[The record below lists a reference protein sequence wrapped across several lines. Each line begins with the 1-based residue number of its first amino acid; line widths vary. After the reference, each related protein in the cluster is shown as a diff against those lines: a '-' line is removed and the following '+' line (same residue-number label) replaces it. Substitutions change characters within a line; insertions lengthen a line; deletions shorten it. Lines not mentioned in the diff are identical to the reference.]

1 MPRSG
6 WLALGAVLA
15 AFGATQPWLGQ
26 SWLTQPVTWLLL
38 AASWLGVIA
47 RWRRRGA
54 AAGSAASRRSGS
66 QTRSRLASKALV
78 PVLLAGAGG
87 LAIGVR
93 LLFSTAGQPANF
105 DPAQGYVWPIVR
117 PRSNASAANPTNV
130 TPINTVAQIDIF
142 DTGTNATVPL
152 TVANLNAYLQFDASQ
167 FNFGATPAAQQGTFA
182 FALMPDALGNANRV
196 IAVTYTPVPEP
207 AALVA

>member
-47 RWRRRGA
+47 RWRRRGTAAGPA
-54 AAGSAASRRSGS
+54 AARGSGS
-66 QTRSRLASKALV
+66 KTWSRLGSKALV
-78 PVLLAGAGG
+78 PALLAGAGA

-93 LLFSTAGQPANF
+93 LLFSTAGQPA
-105 DPAQGYVWPIVR
+105 DPLALPAG
-117 PRSNASAANPTNV
+117 
-130 TPINTVAQIDIF
+130 
-142 DTGTNATVPL
+142 TGPWVATV
-152 TVANLNAYLQFDASQ
+152 V
-167 FNFGATPAAQQGTFA
+167 
-182 FALMPDALGNANRV
+182 
-196 IAVTYTPVPEP
+196 
-207 AALVA
+207 